1 MADRTGR
8 VSVQLLLFQKL
19 KKSLFN
25 YSLTVLKKTTTMFA
39 NRRYYTPLLIVLTL
53 SMMTL
58 YCTSTPQILNNNHSD
73 SVVGTVG
80 SEVIEY
86 EDLMQGFM
94 SGGVNQ
100 DPTAEELKEFLPIY
114 LNYRAKLLSAREAG
128 YFENET
134 ILDEY
139 ALYSKQAAYAYW
151 LDREIK
157 PTVFEQF
164 KRRYNE
170 ELKSS
175 HVLISLPQLASPSD
189 TLAAYNRILEA
200 RELFL
205 SGEKTMAELNEEYSS
220 TRNGQLMGGDLPW
233 FSVGVTVGAFED
245 ALYSLEEGELS
256 MPVRTQ
262 FGYHLIYLEERRDRT
277 PARNISHIF
286 ISRRGD
292 VEKMD
297 DLYEQLEVGTPW
309 MNLVVEFS
317 EDRAS
322 VTNEGNI
329 GWVSYSSRY
338 DQAFID
344 SVMNLDP
351 SLPYSKPLESTYG
364 IHIFRVDSVQTFE
377 NEAAKDDFL
386 AKELDKSSNFER
398 SNEFVLNWL
407 SEKYKLDVNDELVAE
422 LTSTLSATDSLAISQ
437 VYTVA
442 ESFTADTL
450 LEFEDRIASASNF
463 FDYIVD
469 THPNKVL
476 NQVQPSWFTD
486 FQEYFLDSELAS
498 FTLAQF
504 PEFSEQT
511 DSYHRGLVVYQINE
525 DSVWSSVT
533 VDSTLLLDRY
543 NSNNTDYQFETRYYY
558 HLISARYDSTLSKAK
573 DFINQGGHPDS
584 LRANDYPVAV
594 MSDST
599 GIFQG
604 EPFTQLA
611 DMKVGEIS
619 EFFSYNNRKAFFILN
634 DILPARK
641 MTFEEAFNRLLSDY
655 QPIREENWLQR
666 LRDKYQIQAFPVVI
680 DEQFTT
686 VNVN

>member
-1 MADRTGR
+1 
-8 VSVQLLLFQKL
+8 
-19 KKSLFN
+19 
-25 YSLTVLKKTTTMFA
+25 MFA
-39 NRRYYTPLLIVLTL
+39 KRRYYTPLLIVLTM

-58 YCTSTPQILNNNHSD
+58 YCTSTPKILNNNYSD

-80 SEVIEY
+80 PEVIEY

-128 YFENET
+128 YFENEN
-134 ILDEY
+134 ILDEH
-139 ALYSKQAAYAYW
+139 ALYAKQAAYAYW

-164 KRRYNE
+164 KSRYNE

-189 TLAAYNRILEA
+189 TLAAYNRIMEA

-205 SGEKTMAELNEEYSS
+205 SGAKTMAELNEEYSS

-233 FSVGVTVGAFED
+233 FSVGVTVGAFEN
-245 ALYSLEEGELS
+245 ALYLLEEGELS

-262 FGYHLIYLEERRDRT
+262 FGYHLIHLEERRERT
-277 PARNISHIF
+277 PARNISHLF

-297 DLYEQLEVGTPW
+297 DLYEQLEEGTPW

-322 VTNEGNI
+322 VSNEGNI

-351 SLPYSKPLESTYG
+351 NLPYSKPVESTYG

-386 AKELDKSSNFER
+386 AQELDKSSNFER

-407 SEKYKLDVNDELVAE
+407 SENYKLDVNDELVAE
-422 LTSTLSATDSLAISQ
+422 LTNTLSTTDSLAITQ

-442 ESFTADTL
+442 ESFMDDTL
-450 LEFEDRIASASNF
+450 LVFQGKMASSSNF

-476 NQVQPSWFTD
+476 NQAQPSWFSD

-504 PEFSEQT
+504 PAFSEQT

-525 DSVWSSVT
+525 DSVWSSET
-533 VDSTLLLDRY
+533 VDSTLIIDRY
-543 NSNNTDYQFETRYYY
+543 NSNNIDYQFETRYYY
-558 HLISARYDSTLSKAK
+558 HLISARYDSTLNKAK

-619 EFFSYNNRKAFFILN
+619 EYFSYNNRKAFFILN

-666 LRDKYQIQAFPVVI
+666 LRDKYQIQAFPNVI
-680 DEQFTT
+680 DEQYTT
-686 VNVN
+686 AGVN

>member
-1 MADRTGR
+1 MFTRKGYST
-8 VSVQLLLFQKL
+8 
-19 KKSLFN
+19 SLFITLAL
-25 YSLTVLKKTTTMFA
+25 SILTLYCSSAPNVLKK
-39 NRRYYTPLLIVLTL
+39 NK
-53 SMMTL
+53 SE
-58 YCTSTPQILNNNHSD
+58 

-80 SEVIEY
+80 SEIIEFN
-86 EDLMQGFM
+86 DLMQGYM

-100 DPTAEELKEFLPIY
+100 DPTAEELKDFLPIY

-128 YFENET
+128 YFENKA

-139 ALYSKQAAYAYW
+139 AMYAKQAAYAYW

-157 PTVFEQF
+157 PTIFEQF
-164 KRRYNE
+164 KNRYNE

-175 HVLISLPQLASPSD
+175 HVLISLLPLAPTSD
-189 TLAAYNRILEA
+189 TLAAYNRIMEA

-245 ALYSLEEGELS
+245 ALYALDEGELS

-262 FGYHLIYLEERRDRT
+262 FGYHLIHLEERRERT
-277 PARNISHIF
+277 PARDISHIF
-286 ISRRGD
+286 ISTRGD
-292 VEKMD
+292 KDKMD
-297 DLYEQLEVGTPW
+297 DLYEQLEQGIQW

-322 VTNEGNI
+322 VSNEGNI

-351 SLPYSKPLESTYG
+351 SLPYSRPIESTYG
-364 IHIFRVDSVQTFE
+364 IHIFRVDSVQTFK
-377 NEAAKDDFL
+377 NESEKDEFL
-386 AKELDKSSNFER
+386 NQELDKSSNFER

-407 SEKYKLDVNDELVAE
+407 SEQYNLRVNTELITNLTNSFTSADSLPVTQVLDVADIFN
-422 LTSTLSATDSLAISQ
+422 S
-437 VYTVA
+437 
-442 ESFTADTL
+442 DTL
-450 LEFEDRIASASNF
+450 FALKGRTAIVADFYDYLMETHSNK
-463 FDYIVD
+463 
-469 THPNKVL
+469 TL
-476 NQVQPSWFTD
+476 NQVQSSWFSD
-486 FQEYFLDSELAS
+486 YQEYFLNSELTN
-498 FTLAQF
+498 FTLNVF

-533 VDSTLLLDRY
+533 VDSTLLMNRY
-543 NSNNTDYQFETRYYY
+543 LSNNINYQFETRYYY
-558 HLISARYDSTLSKAK
+558 NLISTRYDSTLKKAE
-573 DFINQGGHPDS
+573 DFIVQGGHPDS
-584 LRANDYPVAV
+584 LRANGFPVAV

-604 EPFTQLA
+604 EPFTRLA
-611 DMKVGEIS
+611 EMEIGNIS
-619 EFFSYNNRKAFFILN
+619 EYFTYNNRKAFFVLN
-634 DILPARK
+634 DVLPARK
-641 MTFEEAFNRLLSDY
+641 MTFDEAFNRLLSDY
-655 QPIREENWLQR
+655 QPIREEIWLQR
-666 LRDKYQIQAFPVVI
+666 LRNKYQIQAYPEII
-680 DEQFTT
+680 DDNF
-686 VNVN
+686 VSLDAI

>member
-1 MADRTGR
+1 
-8 VSVQLLLFQKL
+8 
-19 KKSLFN
+19 
-25 YSLTVLKKTTTMFA
+25 MFA
-39 NRRYYTPLLIVLTL
+39 KRRYYTPLLIVLTM

-58 YCTSTPQILNNNHSD
+58 YCTSTPKILNNNYSD

-80 SEVIEY
+80 PEVIEY

-100 DPTAEELKEFLPIY
+100 DPTAEQLKEFLPIY

-128 YFENET
+128 YFDNEN
-134 ILDEY
+134 ILDEH
-139 ALYSKQAAYAYW
+139 ALYAKQAAYAYW

-164 KRRYNE
+164 KSRYNE

-189 TLAAYNRILEA
+189 TLAAYNRIMEA

-205 SGEKTMAELNEEYSS
+205 SGAKTMAELNEEYSS

-233 FSVGVTVGAFED
+233 FSVGVTVGAFEN
-245 ALYSLEEGELS
+245 ALYLLEEGELS

-262 FGYHLIYLEERRDRT
+262 FGYHLIHLEERRERT
-277 PARNISHIF
+277 PARNISHLF

-297 DLYEQLEVGTPW
+297 DLYEQLEEGIPW

-322 VTNEGNI
+322 VSNEGNI

-338 DQAFID
+338 DQVFID

-351 SLPYSKPLESTYG
+351 NLPYSKPVESTYG

-386 AKELDKSSNFER
+386 AQELDKSSNFER

-407 SEKYKLDVNDELVAE
+407 SENYKLDVNDELVTE
-422 LTSTLSATDSLAISQ
+422 LTNTLSTTDTLAITQ

-442 ESFTADTL
+442 ESFMDDTL
-450 LEFEDRIASASNF
+450 LVFQGKMASSSNF

-476 NQVQPSWFTD
+476 NQAQPSWFTD

-504 PEFSEQT
+504 PAFSEQT

-533 VDSTLLLDRY
+533 VDSTLIIDRY

-558 HLISARYDSTLSKAK
+558 HLISARYDSTLNKAK

-611 DMKVGEIS
+611 DMKIGEIS
-619 EFFSYNNRKAFFILN
+619 EYFSYNNRKAFFVLN

-666 LRDKYQIQAFPVVI
+666 LRDKYQIQAFPNVI
-680 DEQFTT
+680 DEQYTT
-686 VNVN
+686 AGVN

>member
-1 MADRTGR
+1 
-8 VSVQLLLFQKL
+8 
-19 KKSLFN
+19 
-25 YSLTVLKKTTTMFA
+25 MFA
-39 NRRYYTPLLIVLTL
+39 KRRYYTPLLIVLTM

-58 YCTSTPQILNNNHSD
+58 YCTSTPKILNNNYSD

-80 SEVIEY
+80 PEVIEY

-114 LNYRAKLLSAREAG
+114 LNYRVKLLSAREAG
-128 YFENET
+128 YFENEN
-134 ILDEY
+134 ILDEH
-139 ALYSKQAAYAYW
+139 ALYAKQAAYAYW

-164 KRRYNE
+164 KSRYNE

-189 TLAAYNRILEA
+189 TLAAYNRIMEA

-205 SGEKTMAELNEEYSS
+205 SGAKTMAELNEEYSS

-233 FSVGVTVGAFED
+233 FSVGVTVGAFEN

-256 MPVRTQ
+256 MPIRTQ
-262 FGYHLIYLEERRDRT
+262 FGYHLIHLEERRERT
-277 PARNISHIF
+277 PARNISHLF

-297 DLYEQLEVGTPW
+297 DLYEQLEEGTPW

-322 VTNEGNI
+322 VSNEGNI

-351 SLPYSKPLESTYG
+351 NLPYSKPVESTYG

-386 AKELDKSSNFER
+386 AQELDKSSNFER

-407 SEKYKLDVNDELVAE
+407 SENYKLDVNYELVTE
-422 LTSTLSATDSLAISQ
+422 LTNTLSTTDSLAITQ

-442 ESFTADTL
+442 ESFMDDTL
-450 LEFEDRIASASNF
+450 LVFQGKMASSSNF

-476 NQVQPSWFTD
+476 NQAQPSWFTD

-504 PEFSEQT
+504 PAFSEQT

-533 VDSTLLLDRY
+533 VDSTLLIDRY

-558 HLISARYDSTLSKAK
+558 HLISARYDSTLNKAK

-611 DMKVGEIS
+611 DLKIGEIS
-619 EFFSYNNRKAFFILN
+619 EYFSYNNRKAFFVLN

-666 LRDKYQIQAFPVVI
+666 LRDKYHIQAFPNVI
-680 DEQFTT
+680 DEQYTT
-686 VNVN
+686 AGVN

>member
-1 MADRTGR
+1 
-8 VSVQLLLFQKL
+8 
-19 KKSLFN
+19 
-25 YSLTVLKKTTTMFA
+25 MFA
-39 NRRYYTPLLIVLTL
+39 KRRYYTPLLIVLTM

-58 YCTSTPQILNNNHSD
+58 YCTSTPKILNNNYSD
-73 SVVGTVG
+73 FVVGTVG
-80 SEVIEY
+80 PEVIEY

-128 YFENET
+128 YFENEN
-134 ILDEY
+134 ILDEH
-139 ALYSKQAAYAYW
+139 ALYAKQAAYAYW

-164 KRRYNE
+164 KSRYNE

-189 TLAAYNRILEA
+189 TLAAYNRIMEA

-205 SGEKTMAELNEEYSS
+205 SGAKSMAELNEEYSS

-233 FSVGVTVGAFED
+233 FSVGVTVGAFEN

-262 FGYHLIYLEERRDRT
+262 FGYHLIHLEERRERT
-277 PARNISHIF
+277 PARNISHLF

-297 DLYEQLEVGTPW
+297 DLYEQLEEGTPW

-322 VTNEGNI
+322 VSNEGNI

-338 DQAFID
+338 DQVFID

-351 SLPYSKPLESTYG
+351 NLPYSKPVESTYG

-386 AKELDKSSNFER
+386 AQELDKSSNFER

-407 SEKYKLDVNDELVAE
+407 SENYKLDVNDELVAE
-422 LTSTLSATDSLAISQ
+422 LTNTFSTTDSLAITQ

-442 ESFTADTL
+442 ESFMDDTL
-450 LEFEDRIASASNF
+450 LVFQGKMASSSNF

-469 THPNKVL
+469 THPNKAL
-476 NQVQPSWFTD
+476 NQAQPSWFTD

-504 PEFSEQT
+504 PAFSEQT

-533 VDSTLLLDRY
+533 VDSTLLIDRY

-558 HLISARYDSTLSKAK
+558 HLISARYDSTLNKAK

-611 DMKVGEIS
+611 DMKIGEIS
-619 EFFSYNNRKAFFILN
+619 EYFSYNNRKAFFVLN
-634 DILPARK
+634 DILSARK

-666 LRDKYQIQAFPVVI
+666 LRDKYQIQAFPNVI
-680 DEQFTT
+680 DEQYTT
-686 VNVN
+686 AGVN

>member
-1 MADRTGR
+1 MFTRKGYST
-8 VSVQLLLFQKL
+8 
-19 KKSLFN
+19 SLFIILAL
-25 YSLTVLKKTTTMFA
+25 SILTLYCSSTPNVLKK
-39 NRRYYTPLLIVLTL
+39 NK
-53 SMMTL
+53 SE
-58 YCTSTPQILNNNHSD
+58 

-80 SEVIEY
+80 SEIIEFN
-86 EDLMQGFM
+86 DLMQGYM

-100 DPTAEELKEFLPIY
+100 DPTAEELKDFLPIY

-128 YFENET
+128 YFENKA

-139 ALYSKQAAYAYW
+139 AMYAKQAAYAYW

-157 PTVFEQF
+157 PTIFEQF
-164 KRRYNE
+164 KNRYNE

-175 HVLISLPQLASPSD
+175 HVLISLLPLAPTSD
-189 TLAAYNRILEA
+189 TLVAYNRIMEA

-245 ALYSLEEGELS
+245 ALYALDEGELS

-262 FGYHLIYLEERRDRT
+262 FGYHLIYLEERRERT

-286 ISRRGD
+286 ISRRSD
-292 VEKMD
+292 IDKMD
-297 DLYEQLEVGTPW
+297 DLYEQLEQGTQW

-322 VTNEGNI
+322 VSNEGNI

-351 SLPYSKPLESTYG
+351 SLPYSRPIESTYG
-364 IHIFRVDSVQTFE
+364 IHIFRVDSIQTFK
-377 NEAAKDDFL
+377 NESEKDEFL
-386 AKELDKSSNFER
+386 NQELDKSSNFER

-407 SEKYKLDVNDELVAE
+407 FEQYNLRVNTKLITDLTNSFTSADSLPVTQVLDVADIFN
-422 LTSTLSATDSLAISQ
+422 S
-437 VYTVA
+437 
-442 ESFTADTL
+442 DTL
-450 LEFEDRIASASNF
+450 FALKGGTAIVADFYDYLMETHSN
-463 FDYIVD
+463 
-469 THPNKVL
+469 KAL
-476 NQVQPSWFTD
+476 NQVQSSWFSD
-486 FQEYFLDSELAS
+486 YQEYFLDSELTN
-498 FTLAQF
+498 FTLNVF

-533 VDSTLLLDRY
+533 VDTTLLMNRY
-543 NSNNTDYQFETRYYY
+543 LSNNIDYQFETRYYY
-558 HLISARYDSTLSKAK
+558 HLVSARYDSTLKKAE
-573 DFINQGGHPDS
+573 DFIVQGGHPDS
-584 LRANDYPVAV
+584 LRANGFPVAV

-604 EPFTQLA
+604 EPFTRLA
-611 DMKVGEIS
+611 EMEIGNIS
-619 EFFSYNNRKAFFILN
+619 EYFTYNNRKAFFVLN
-634 DILPARK
+634 GVLPARK
-641 MTFEEAFNRLLSDY
+641 MTFNEAFNRLLSDY
-655 QPIREENWLQR
+655 QPIREEIWLQR
-666 LRDKYQIQAFPVVI
+666 LRNKYQIQAYPEVI
-680 DEQFTT
+680 DDNF
-686 VNVN
+686 VSLDAI